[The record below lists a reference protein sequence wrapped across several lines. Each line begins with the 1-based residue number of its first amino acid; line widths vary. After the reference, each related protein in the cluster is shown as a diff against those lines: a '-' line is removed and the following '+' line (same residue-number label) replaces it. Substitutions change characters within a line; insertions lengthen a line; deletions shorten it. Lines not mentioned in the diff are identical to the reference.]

1 MMLIF
6 YWMREVKWLVRKT
19 IHTWQ
24 RNLLLLGSEK
34 LLPLS
39 CRYDRV
45 QEDLQARNIVP
56 VSLQTQITLISEQKF
71 SSPGLEEF
79 CTIDLQ

>member
-1 MMLIF
+1 
-6 YWMREVKWLVRKT
+6 MREVKRLVRKT
-19 IHTWQ
+19 VHTWQ

-39 CRYDRV
+39 CRYHTA

-56 VSLQTQITLISEQKF
+56 GPVQS
-71 SSPGLEEF
+71 
-79 CTIDLQ
+79 